1 MQPVKPNVTMDNLLQ
16 HQSLALTLAA
26 NVSNGTPAAF
36 DATAP
41 LGIPTIFSQD
51 NGDGIMVR
59 VGPNQPALL
68 PIPGVAWGAA
78 NTATTIQHN
87 LNRIPIGYY
96 VVRKYQACDV
106 YDAGDN
112 VGWSKTEIVLRNTV
126 ADADTVLYIF

>member
-1 MQPVKPNVTMDNLLQ
+1 MQPSKPSVIMDNLLQ
-16 HQSLALTLAA
+16 HQSLARILAA
-26 NVSNGTPAAF
+26 NVSIGSGAAF
-36 DATAP
+36 DSTLP

-68 PIPGVAWGAA
+68 PIPGVAWGTA
-78 NTATTIQHN
+78 NTAITIQHN
-87 LNRIPIGYY
+87 LGRIPIGYY

-106 YDAGDN
+106 YDVGDN
-112 VGWSKTEIVLRNTV
+112 VGWSKTEIVLLNTV